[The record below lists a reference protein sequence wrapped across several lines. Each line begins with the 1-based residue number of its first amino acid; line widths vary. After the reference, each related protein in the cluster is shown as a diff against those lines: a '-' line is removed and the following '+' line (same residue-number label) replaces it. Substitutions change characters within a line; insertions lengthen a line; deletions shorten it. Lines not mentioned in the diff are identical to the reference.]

1 MDTSFFDGELIV
13 FFDIIVLKK
22 GIDLSYLDK
31 NIMLILNVIMD
42 ILIGAAFIIN
52 VCFKQYFKVYAYV
65 ILPIIF
71 LVSVLNIF
79 SSIKNKDSKSYR
91 LFYSIFWI
99 LIILILLLHI

>member
-13 FFDIIVLKK
+13 FFDIFVLKK

>member
-1 MDTSFFDGELIV
+1 MDTSFFDGELIA

-52 VCFKQYFKVYAYV
+52 VCSGSRFLIDVDFPDPLSPTIA
-65 ILPIIF
+65 PNSATIF
-71 LVSVLNIF
+71 NF
-79 SSIKNKDSKSYR
+79 
-91 LFYSIFWI
+91 
-99 LIILILLLHI
+99 